1 MDKPKN
7 PASTDV
13 AAGPGARAGADI
25 SATASA
31 ARKPGAAPAA
41 LAASAR
47 PSGALDHMSGMVIFT
62 RAAQALSFAE
72 AGRQLGLSSSA
83 IGKAVARLED
93 RLGVRLFHRSTRSV
107 RLTPEGELFLARCE
121 RILNEVEEAESELA
135 ISRAQPTG
143 RLRVSIPLV
152 GTLLMPVL
160 SAFMRQYPDVLL
172 DIDFSDRMVDVI
184 EDGFDVV
191 LRTGDVVDSQLTMR
205 TLGHYAHV
213 IVGSPRY
220 LAQHGVPAAPEALA
234 AHACLQ
240 HRFPKT
246 GRLRRWS
253 FLRDGAALEIE
264 LPSTA
269 IASAI
274 EPLIALA
281 EEGLGLTNVP
291 DFTVRTQLAN
301 GSLVMV
307 LPEFAH
313 DRIPFRALW
322 PSGRM
327 TPPKVRVFVD
337 FLNQHLF
344 PDAQAASAGSSQA

>member
-1 MDKPKN
+1 M
-7 PASTDV
+7 
-13 AAGPGARAGADI
+13 
-25 SATASA
+25 
-31 ARKPGAAPAA
+31 
-41 LAASAR
+41 
-47 PSGALDHMSGMVIFT
+47 DHMSGMVIFT
-62 RAAQALSFAE
+62 RAAEALSFAE

-83 IGKAVARLED
+83 IGKAVARLEA

-107 RLTPEGELFLARCE
+107 RLTPEGELFLARCA

-135 ISRAQPTG
+135 ASREKPMG

-160 SAFMRQYPDVLL
+160 SAFMREYPDVQL

-205 TLGHYAHV
+205 TLGHYTHL
-213 IVGSPRY
+213 IVGSPQY
-220 LAQHGVPAAPEALA
+220 LARHGVPAAPEALA

-240 HRFPKT
+240 HRFPRS
-246 GRLRRWS
+246 GRLRRWA
-253 FLRDGAALEIE
+253 FVREGAVFDVE

-269 IASAI
+269 IASAV

-281 EEGLGLTNVP
+281 EQGLGLTSVP
-291 DFTVRTQLAN
+291 DFAVRTQLAD
-301 GSLVMV
+301 GSLVAV
-307 LPEFAH
+307 LREFTA
-313 DRIPFRALW
+313 DRIPVRALW

-327 TPPKVRVFVD
+327 TPPKVRAFVD
-337 FLNQHLF
+337 FVNQHLF
-344 PDAQAASAGSSQA
+344 PTA